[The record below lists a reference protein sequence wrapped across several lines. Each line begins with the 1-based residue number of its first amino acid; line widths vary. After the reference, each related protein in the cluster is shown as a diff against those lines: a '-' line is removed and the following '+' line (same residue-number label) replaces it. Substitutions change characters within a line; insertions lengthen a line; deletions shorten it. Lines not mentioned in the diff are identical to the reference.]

1 MAKGRRKLCELGIDC
16 EEILDNVKDGVYL
29 LDSEGYFRYVNKVI
43 EKRSGISADKFCKLH
58 FLDVVIPE
66 DHDRVKR
73 NFERVMGGEEIPPY
87 ELVYRNAE
95 GDGLTVEVN
104 TKALCRGS
112 RVVGLQGVSRDITG
126 RRRAEDALR
135 QAHKELENRVAER
148 TCALAEVN
156 VQLQKEISDHRSTE
170 EALRESEGML
180 SGIVAGVTD
189 HMTTMDKE
197 YNILWA
203 NDMAREAFG
212 DDLVGQ
218 KCFQALHGYGK
229 PCHPCVVKQCF
240 EDGEPHEHETEVT
253 GNDGV
258 KKIFWCTAS
267 AGEKDG
273 DGSAKTV
280 VKLFRDITQRKA
292 SDKQLAAYNER
303 LRAMASQVSLAEER
317 ERRRLAG
324 QVHDF
329 VGQNLALMKIKMGVL
344 RKNMDPGIGMLAGEM
359 TTLLDQTIDTIRSIT
374 FELGSPE
381 LYELGLVP
389 AIKTLVQGS
398 QRMYGIKARFEGDG
412 QPLGEVKEDLQ
423 VSLFLAVRELL
434 LNVSKHAKAKRAWV
448 KVTREEDRIN
458 VAVVDDGAG
467 FHVSEGNCAFYA
479 SSGYGLFSIEQRLEA
494 LGGTVSIASELGR
507 GTCVTL
513 SSPLGPDLPEDL

>member
-1 MAKGRRKLCELGIDC
+1 MAKGRRKLCDLGIDC
-16 EEILDNVKDGVYL
+16 QEILDNVKDGVYL

-66 DHDRVKR
+66 DHDRVKK
-73 NFERVMGGEEIPPY
+73 NFERVMAGEEVHPY
-87 ELVYRNAE
+87 ELTYKNAE
-95 GDGLTVEVN
+95 GDGLTVKVN
-104 TKALCRGS
+104 TKALYRDS
-112 RVVGLQGVSRDITG
+112 QVVGLQGISRDITG
-126 RRRAEDALR
+126 LRDAEDAFL
-135 QAHKELENRVAER
+135 QAHKELEERVAKR
-148 TCALAEVN
+148 TSALAELN
-156 VQLQKEISDHRSTE
+156 VQLQKEIRDHRGTE

-189 HMTTMDKE
+189 QMTTMDKE
-197 YNILWA
+197 YNIIWA

-240 EDGEPHEHETEVT
+240 EDGEPHEGETEVT

-273 DGSAKTV
+273 DGPPKTV
-280 VKLFRDITQRKA
+280 VKIFRDITEWRASERK
-292 SDKQLAAYNER
+292 LAAYNER

-344 RKNMDPGIGMLAGEM
+344 RKNVDSGLGMLAGEM

-398 QRMYGIKARFEGDG
+398 ERIYGIKARFEGDG
-412 QPLGEVKEDLQ
+412 EPLGGLKEDLQ

-434 LNVSKHAKAKRAWV
+434 LNISKHAKAKRASV
-448 KVTREEDRIN
+448 KVTRGEDG
-458 VAVVDDGAG
+458 VKVEVVDNGAG
-467 FHVSEGNCAFYA
+467 FHVSGVNSAFYA
-479 SSGYGLFSIEQRLEA
+479 SSGYGLFSIQQRLEA
-494 LGGTVSIASELGR
+494 LGGVVSIASELGR

-513 SSPLGPDLPEDL
+513 SAPLGPDASEDL